1 MGELLKNA
9 KNSIQLYF
17 QKVCESLEKANYST
31 KIFKL
36 QMAFYRN
43 YDCGMD
49 ILEHSEWTG
58 PEEIEALKKFL
69 GKVKVKG
76 GQGCEA
82 VEIGLL
88 HANREIYEPKDKVPV
103 SLIYVIGDAPAN
115 ANINVVNM
123 KKKYVNSTTDAID
136 NHPQLTNDNI
146 ARNKFVVNK
155 VWTDDAEIAFGTS
168 TTWKEQLK
176 RIKNFEAGGVKI
188 PIYSFYLKSSQFE
201 KNIKQVDDFF
211 TKIRINNEAK
221 DDGGLIDVKD
231 KLKLA
236 QLFCKYTMR
245 MIAKKN
251 PNSGDK
257 ATLINLS
264 NNI

>member
-1 MGELLKNA
+1 
-9 KNSIQLYF
+9 
-17 QKVCESLEKANYST
+17 VCESLEKANYST

-123 KKKYVNSTTDAID
+123 KKKYVNSKRNAID
-136 NHPQLTNDNI
+136 NYPELIVDNKDNNEDNNTAKKLFAI
-146 ARNKFVVNK
+146 NNAWEDNEVK
-155 VWTDDAEIAFGTS
+155 AFGES
-168 TTWKEQLK
+168 TTCDKELK
-176 RIKNFEAGGVKI
+176 
-188 PIYSFYLKSSQFE
+188 
-201 KNIKQVDDFF
+201 
-211 TKIRINNEAK
+211 
-221 DDGGLIDVKD
+221 
-231 KLKLA
+231 
-236 QLFCKYTMR
+236 
-245 MIAKKN
+245 
-251 PNSGDK
+251 
-257 ATLINLS
+257 
-264 NNI
+264 